1 MPAWPARRRRPS
13 KVGDMPRVA
22 AIDCGTNSI
31 RLLVAELTPRHDGT
45 VDLRDLHRE
54 MRIVR
59 LGQGVDATGR
69 LAPEALE
76 RTRAALADYTVA
88 ARRKG
93 VEKVRMVATSATR
106 DASNRD
112 EFFAMTRE
120 TLGVEAEVISGDEEA
135 RLSFTGAVGEQDP
148 DDGPF
153 VVVDVGG
160 GSTELVLGTWNGRE
174 AEVIAAKSV
183 DIGCVRITERALKDD
198 PPTADEIAAARELAR
213 GILAEAFDVVDVA
226 KARTWIGVAG
236 TVTTLSAVSLALPE
250 YDSERIHLSKLTHG
264 EIDRVAENLL
274 AADRATRA
282 ENPVIHPGRVD
293 VIGGGAVVVQVLA
306 EELAARGGPDQ
317 LVVSEHDILDG
328 IALSLA

>member
-1 MPAWPARRRRPS
+1 
-13 KVGDMPRVA
+13 MPRVA

-76 RTRAALADYTVA
+76 RTRAALADYTIA

-135 RLSFTGAVGEQDP
+135 RLSFAGAVGEQDP

-153 VVVDVGG
+153 LVVDVGG
-160 GSTELVLGTWNGRE
+160 GSTELVLGTWDGQR
-174 AEVIAAKSV
+174 AEVLAAKSV
-183 DIGCVRITERALKDD
+183 DIGCVRITERDLTQD
-198 PPTADEIAAARELAR
+198 PPTGEEIGRAKTTAET
-213 GILAEAFDVVDVA
+213 ILQEAFDVVDVA
-226 KARTWIGVAG
+226 KAKTWIGVAG
-236 TVTTLSAVSLALPE
+236 TVTTLSAVAQELPE
-250 YDSERIHLSKLTHG
+250 YDSERTHLSKLSHA
-264 EIDRVAENLL
+264 EIDRLATSLL

-282 ENPVIHPGRVD
+282 ANPVIHPGRVD
-293 VIGGGAVVVQVLA
+293 VIGGGAVIVQVLA
-306 EELAARGGPDQ
+306 EQLAKLGGPDQ

>member
-1 MPAWPARRRRPS
+1 
-13 KVGDMPRVA
+13 MPRVA

-31 RLLVAELTPRHDGT
+31 RLLVAELTHRHDGS

-59 LGQGVDATGR
+59 LGQAVDATGR

-76 RTRAALADYTVA
+76 RTRAALVDYTIA

-93 VEKVRMVATSATR
+93 VERVRMVATSATR
-106 DASNRD
+106 DAANRD

-120 TLGVEAEVISGDEEA
+120 VLGVDAEVISGDEEA

-153 VVVDVGG
+153 LVVDVGG
-160 GSTELVLGTWNGRE
+160 GSTELVLGSWDGRE
-174 AEVIAAKSV
+174 ADVHAARSV
-183 DIGCVRITERALKDD
+183 DIGCVRITERTLRSD
-198 PPTADEIAAARELAR
+198 PPGPAEVDAARELAR
-213 GILAEAFDVVDVA
+213 QVLAEAFDAVDVS

-236 TVTTLSAVSLALPE
+236 TVTTLSAVAMELPG
-250 YDSERIHLSKLTHG
+250 YDSTRTHLSRLSKAD
-264 EIDRVAENLL
+264 IDSVAERLL
-274 AADRATRA
+274 TVDHATRA
-282 ENPVIHPGRVD
+282 ANPVIHPGRVD
-293 VIGGGAVVVQVLA
+293 VIGGGAVIVRVLA
-306 EELAARGGPDQ
+306 EELVRRGGPAD

>member
-1 MPAWPARRRRPS
+1 
-13 KVGDMPRVA
+13 MPRVA

-31 RLLVAELTPRHDGT
+31 RLLVAELTHRHDGT

-76 RTRAALADYTVA
+76 RTRVALVDYAVA

-93 VEKVRMVATSATR
+93 VERVRMVATSATR

-120 TLGVEAEVISGDEEA
+120 VLGTEAEVISGDEEA

-153 VVVDVGG
+153 LVVDVGG
-160 GSTELVLGTWNGRE
+160 GSTELVLGDWDGRR
-174 AEVIAAKSV
+174 AEVTAARSV
-183 DIGCVRITERALKDD
+183 DIGCVRITERALKSD
-198 PPTADEIAAARELAR
+198 PPAPAEVEAARTLAAEV
-213 GILAEAFDVVDVA
+213 LAEAFDAVDVSKA
-226 KARTWIGVAG
+226 KTWIGVAG
-236 TVTTLSAVSLALPE
+236 TITTLSAVAQGLPE
-250 YDSERIHLSKLTHG
+250 YDSERTHLSRLSRAD
-264 EIDRVAENLL
+264 IDRVAGELL
-274 AADRATRA
+274 TVDHATRA
-282 ENPVIHPGRVD
+282 ANPVIHPGRVD
-293 VIGGGAVVVQVLA
+293 VIGGGAVVVQALA
-306 EELAARGGPDQ
+306 EQFAERGGPAD

-328 IALSLA
+328 IALSLAESA

>member
-1 MPAWPARRRRPS
+1 
-13 KVGDMPRVA
+13 MPRVA

-31 RLLVAELTPRHDGT
+31 RLLVAELTHRHDGS

-76 RTRAALADYTVA
+76 RTREALTAYAVA

-93 VEKVRMVATSATR
+93 VERLRMVATSATR

-112 EFFAMTRE
+112 EFFAMTRDI
-120 TLGVEAEVISGDEEA
+120 LGVEAEVISGDEEA
-135 RLSFTGAVGEQDP
+135 RLSFAGAVGEQDP

-153 VVVDVGG
+153 LVVDVGG
-160 GSTELVLGTWNGRE
+160 GSTELVLGTWDGRQ
-174 AEVIAAKSV
+174 ADVRAARSV
-183 DIGCVRITERALKDD
+183 DIGCVRITERTLRSD
-198 PPTADEIAAARELAR
+198 PPTAEEVADGERLIADTLEP
-213 GILAEAFDVVDVA
+213 AFADVEVST
-226 KARTWIGVAG
+226 ARTWIGVAG
-236 TVTTLSAVSLALPE
+236 TMTTLSAVSQGLPE
-250 YDSERIHLSKLTHG
+250 YDSERTHLSRLTRPELDDTAH
-264 EIDRVAENLL
+264 RLL
-274 AADRATRA
+274 SADHDERAA
-282 ENPVIHPGRVD
+282 NPVIHPGRVD
-293 VIGGGAVVVQVLA
+293 VIGGGSLIVRVLA
-306 EELAARGGPDQ
+306 DRITDLGGPSD

>member
-1 MPAWPARRRRPS
+1 
-13 KVGDMPRVA
+13 MPRVA

-174 AEVIAAKSV
+174 AEVLAAKSV
-183 DIGCVRITERALKDD
+183 DIGCVRITERALKGD

-213 GILAEAFDVVDVA
+213 GILTEAFDVVDVA

-236 TVTTLSAVSLALPE
+236 TVTTLSAVSLELPE
-250 YDSERIHLSKLTHG
+250 YDSERVHLSKLSHG
-264 EIDRVAENLL
+264 EIDRLAGHLL

-282 ENPVIHPGRVD
+282 GNPVIHPGRVD